1 LKFKFTKEKVKI
13 VELLKGEIEIKK
25 APLWLLS
32 LVVTVPT
39 FFAFL
44 ATSSSNAALMHI
56 AGSFGSTSD
65 EAKWVVTSYMIANG
79 IFLPL
84 TGWLERTLGRLN
96 FLKIFISIFTL
107 GSIICSFAPSL
118 SVLIIGRIIQGIGGG
133 VLMPLSQSIL
143 LQEFP
148 QNRKGD
154 AMAIFV
160 FSIMVSSIMGPT
172 VGGFLVDNFS
182 WQWIFIINIPIG
194 ILSLILIPMVVN
206 DTTRSRKKETVD
218 FLGVTFLILWLF
230 SMQIVLDKGQQY
242 GWFDCSWIYWLSVF
256 SLAMML
262 AFIVWELEIKEPIV
276 NLRVFKNFN
285 FVIGTIL
292 GVMINMM
299 VCATMILLPQFYQ
312 SLMHYT
318 AADTGLALS
327 TRVFAVIILLFI
339 GKICAIYDLRY
350 VISIGFFLVGVSIA
364 MCVDLN
370 LQVNPGW
377 IIMSNILFG
386 IGSAMALVPVSGI
399 SLGTL
404 SKDQIPSGAGIHS
417 LTKCVTGSMAT
428 SLASSWSICLSQIHQ
443 SYLVKNMSVYS
454 YNFVHR
460 FNSLV
465 SAFLHN
471 GGFVIAT
478 KKANVLMYKN
488 LLIQSKLCA
497 ISDLFLF
504 CAVLTFLMIPLSFLL
519 RVKKV

>member
-1 LKFKFTKEKVKI
+1 MD
-13 VELLKGEIEIKK
+13 LLNEQIEVRK

-32 LVVTVPT
+32 LVVTMPT

-44 ATSSSNAALMHI
+44 ATSATNVALPHI
-56 AGSFGSTSD
+56 AGAFGSTTD

-96 FLKIFISIFTL
+96 FLKIFIAIFTV
-107 GSIICSFAPSL
+107 GSIVCAVAPSL
-118 SVLIIGRIIQGIGGG
+118 VILILGRVIQGVGGG
-133 VLMPLSQSIL
+133 ILMPLSQSIL

-148 QNRKGD
+148 SNRKGD

-172 VGGFLVDNFS
+172 VGGLLVDNFS

-194 ILSLILIPMVVN
+194 ILSLIFIPMVVN
-206 DTTRSRKKETVD
+206 DTTRNRKKEHVD
-218 FLGVTFLILWLF
+218 FLGVLFLILWLF
-230 SMQIVLDKGQQY
+230 SMQVVLDKGQQY

-256 SLAMML
+256 SLTMMF
-262 AFIVWELEIKEPIV
+262 AFIVWELEYKEPIV

-312 SLMHYT
+312 GLMHYT

-327 TRVFAVIILLFI
+327 TRVFAVVILFFI
-339 GKICAIYDLRY
+339 GRICAMYDLRY
-350 VISIGFFLVGVSIA
+350 VIAFGFLLVGISIA
-364 MCVDLN
+364 LCVDLN
-370 LQVNPGW
+370 LQVNPSW
-377 IIMSNILFG
+377 IILSNVIFG
-386 IGSAMALVPVSGI
+386 VGSATALVPVSGI

-428 SLASSWSICLSQIHQ
+428 SLASSWTISLAQIHQ
-443 SYLVKNMSVYS
+443 TYLVKNMSVFS
-454 YNFVHR
+454 YNFANHL
-460 FNSLV
+460 NTLKLV
-465 SAFLHN
+465 FLKY
-471 GGFVIAT
+471 GETVIAA
-478 KKANVLMYKN
+478 KKANVLIYKN
-488 LLIQSKLCA
+488 LLVQSKLCA
-497 ISDLFLF
+497 ISDLFLI
-504 CAVLTFLMIPLSFLL
+504 CAILTFLMIPLSFLL
-519 RVKKV
+519 KIEKPAKSS